1 MRLGSKKMTGSGS
14 SIGSDQQALGV
25 VGRRGHDDLQAG
37 DVGEQAFGRL
47 AVRLPAEDAAAIGS
61 ADDHRHRPFAGGA
74 IAHLGDFAD
83 DLVVAGVDVVGE
95 LDLDQRLDAIGG
107 HADGGRDDPAFADRS
122 VERALLAEF
131 LLKSVGDSEDA
142 AEKADV
148 LAEHDDVLVAAHH
161 HLVGVVE
168 RLDHVHGRHQRFS
181 SSACSRCSAMC
192 HGTSA

>member
-1 MRLGSKKMTGSGS
+1 MRFGSKKMTGSGS
-14 SIGSDQQALGV
+14 SIGRDQQALRV
-25 VGRRGHDDLQAG
+25 VGRRGNDDLQAR
-37 DVGEQAFGRL
+37 DVREQAFGRL
-47 AVRLPAEDAAAIGS
+47 AVRLAAEDAAAVGR

-74 IAHLGDFAD
+74 VAHLRDFAD

-95 LDLDQRLDAIGG
+95 LDLDQRLDAVGG
-107 HADGGRDDPAFADRS
+107 HADRGRDDPAFADRR

-131 LLKSVGDSEDA
+131 LLQAFGDAEDA
-142 AEKADV
+142 AEEADV

-168 RLDHVHGRHQRFS
+168 RLDHVHRRHQRFS